1 MDGTPLKISSPAAQ
15 PEDTGFTVRTEPD
28 GRYALIGPDG
38 DVMTTSKDFTALGEI
53 RDNLNGRARTD
64 LLSRR
69 QARRNTVS
77 RLVRDAYGKSGPKP
91 APVTY
96 IGNEL
101 KNRRVTPADDL
112 PPRVADASSLPVLG
126 NGQGVLA

>member
-1 MDGTPLKISSPAAQ
+1 MDGTPLKINQEEPLDAC
-15 PEDTGFTVRTEPD
+15 FTVRTD
-28 GRYALIGPDG
+28 TGGRFALIGPEG
-38 DVMTTSKDFTALGEI
+38 DVITTSKDFTALGEI

-77 RLVRDAYGKSGPKP
+77 RLVRDAYGKSAPKP

-101 KNRRVTPADDL
+101 NNRRVTAADVL
-112 PPRVADASSLPVLG
+112 PPSVPDAASLPVLG
-126 NGQGVLA
+126 DGQGVLA